1 MMKSRS
7 AFKWRSGSSIL
18 NHKETKMSDLLDNKE
33 EAQKAVVEWLTKKA
47 KTKSK
52 FYIKD
57 FYKIFPDDKPRM
69 IKKVV
74 NKMVEDEILEFWSS
88 GSTTMYGL
96 KGGGIQ
102 HSSEGES

>member
-1 MMKSRS
+1 
-7 AFKWRSGSSIL
+7 
-18 NHKETKMSDLLDNKE
+18 MSELLENT
-33 EAQKAVVEWLTKKA
+33 EAATKAVVDFLTKKS

-52 FYIKD
+52 FYLKD

-74 NKMVEDEILEFWSS
+74 NKMVETGELEFWSS

>member
-1 MMKSRS
+1 
-7 AFKWRSGSSIL
+7 
-18 NHKETKMSDLLDNKE
+18 MSELLDDKE
-33 EAQKAVVEWLTKKA
+33 AATKAVVDWLTKKS
-47 KTKSK
+47 KTKTK

-57 FYKIFPDDKPRM
+57 FYKLFPDDKPRM

-96 KGGGIQ
+96 KGAGIQ
-102 HSSEGES
+102 HASEGED

>member
-1 MMKSRS
+1 M
-7 AFKWRSGSSIL
+7 
-18 NHKETKMSDLLDNKE
+18 TMSDLLDNT
-33 EAQKAVVEWLTKKA
+33 EAATKAVVDFLTKKS

-52 FYIKD
+52 FYLKD

-74 NKMVEDEILEFWSS
+74 NKMVETGELEFWSS

-102 HSSEGES
+102 HSSENE

>member
-1 MMKSRS
+1 M
-7 AFKWRSGSSIL
+7 
-18 NHKETKMSDLLDNKE
+18 TMSDLLDNVE
-33 EAQKAVVEWLTKKA
+33 EATKVVVDWLTKKSKN
-47 KTKSK
+47 KTK

-57 FYKIFPDDKPRM
+57 FYALFPDDKPRA

-74 NKMVEDEILEFWSS
+74 NKMVETGELEFWSS

>member
-1 MMKSRS
+1 
-7 AFKWRSGSSIL
+7 
-18 NHKETKMSDLLDNKE
+18 MSDLLDNKE
-33 EAQKAVVEWLTKKA
+33 AATEAVVEWLNKKA

-52 FYIKD
+52 FYLKD

-74 NKMVEDEILEFWSS
+74 NKMVEDGILEYWSS
-88 GSTTMYGL
+88 GSTTMYGI

-102 HSSEGES
+102 HSSEGEN

>member
-1 MMKSRS
+1 M
-7 AFKWRSGSSIL
+7 
-18 NHKETKMSDLLDNKE
+18 TMSDLLDNTE
-33 EAQKAVVEWLTKKA
+33 EATKAVVDFLTKKS

-52 FYIKD
+52 FYLKD
-57 FYKIFPDDKPRM
+57 FYKVFPDDKPRM

-74 NKMVEDEILEFWSS
+74 NKMVETGELEFWSS

>member
-1 MMKSRS
+1 
-7 AFKWRSGSSIL
+7 
-18 NHKETKMSDLLDNKE
+18 MSDLLDNTE
-33 EAQKAVVEWLTKKA
+33 TATKAVVDWLTKKS
-47 KTKSK
+47 KSKSK
-52 FYIKD
+52 FYLKD
-57 FYKIFPDDKPRM
+57 FYKIFPDDKPRA

-74 NKMVEDEILEFWSS
+74 NKMVETGELEFWSS